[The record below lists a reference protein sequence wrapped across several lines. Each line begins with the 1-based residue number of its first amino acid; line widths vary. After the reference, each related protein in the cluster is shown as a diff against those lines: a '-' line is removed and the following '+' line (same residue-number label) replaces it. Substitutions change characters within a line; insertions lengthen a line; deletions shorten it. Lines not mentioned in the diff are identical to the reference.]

1 MRIYEYR
8 LFMPF
13 TVAEN
18 QVGQLWTF
26 AELSRLNT
34 SGGEGVTILHNEE
47 FEVPFDAATGQVLAE
62 LPEYGACCGES
73 TADRPASQ
81 SSKARH
87 KASKK
92 AKLKGGLKGEQKGGQ
107 KGGQK
112 GDQKDKATEQAARED
127 TNNES
132 AGESEAEPERPAE
145 QAATASER
153 GHYTKK
159 NYYMA
164 SKLPWYVRKVLPT
177 DLATI
182 HESSWNMYPT
192 VKTLLTNDYFKS
204 QFRLSIDTVTRA
216 VPDSGQCEENVH
228 QLSEEQLAKRDVIV
242 VDIAEPEGS
251 ESGRAADEDPAQ
263 FRSART
269 GRGPLQPG
277 HWFRPGGQR
286 QQQPLICVYKL
297 VTVEFK
303 VFGLQARVEAYM
315 KGMYRKLFADM
326 HRQIFCWTDKWY
338 GLRLEDVRQIERE
351 LQKKLEIQIQQ
362 GEISKTALVASD

>member
-13 TVAEN
+13 TVTEN
-18 QVGQLWTF
+18 QIGQLWTF

-47 FEVPFDAATGQVLAE
+47 FEVPLDAATGQVLFAE
-62 LPEYGACCGES
+62 LPEYGEGCGES
-73 TADRPASQ
+73 TGDKPASKSSRTKHK
-81 SSKARH
+81 SSKR
-87 KASKK
+87 
-92 AKLKGGLKGEQKGGQ
+92 AKLKSS
-107 KGGQK
+107 
-112 GDQKDKATEQAARED
+112 QKDKSTDQATKENRS
-127 TNNES
+127 NES
-132 AGESEAEPERPAE
+132 AGESEAEADRPAE
-145 QAATASER
+145 SQLATASKR

-192 VKTLLTNDYFKS
+192 VKTVLTNDYFKG

-216 VPDSGQCEENVH
+216 VPESGQCEENVH

-251 ESGRAADEDPAQ
+251 ESGRSAEEEPAQ
-263 FRSART
+263 FRSTRT

-277 HWFRPGGQR
+277 QWFRPGGGGQQQQ

-351 LQKKLEIQIQQ
+351 LQKRLEVQIQQ
-362 GEISKTALVASD
+362 GEISKTALVATD

>member
-18 QVGQLWTF
+18 QIGQLWTF

-34 SGGEGVTILHNEE
+34 SGGEGVAILHNEE
-47 FEVPFDAATGQVLAE
+47 FDVPFEAGTGQVLFSE
-62 LPEYGACCGES
+62 LPEYENVACAE
-73 TADRPASQ
+73 RPPK
-81 SSKARH
+81 KAR

-92 AKLKGGLKGEQKGGQ
+92 SKAKS
-107 KGGQK
+107 
-112 GDQKDKATEQAARED
+112 KDKCETK
-127 TNNES
+127 NGS
-132 AGESEAEPERPAE
+132 ESEAEAE
-145 QAATASER
+145 AEKEPVQVEGKQGQGKEQKQDKEKEKEEATASKR
-153 GHYTKK
+153 GQYTKK

-192 VKTLLTNDYFKS
+192 VKTVLTNDYFKS

-216 VPDSGQCEENVH
+216 VPEGGQCEDNVH
-228 QLSEEQLAKRDVIV
+228 NLTEEQLAKRDVLV
-242 VDIAEPEGS
+242 VDIAEPVDGS
-251 ESGRAADEDPAQ
+251 GDCPADEDPAQ

-277 HWFRPGGQR
+277 QWYRSAG
-286 QQQPLICVYKL
+286 QPLICVYKL

-326 HRQIFCWTDKWY
+326 HRQIFCWSDKWY
-338 GLRLEDVRQIERE
+338 GLRLEDVRHIERE
-351 LQKKLEIQIQQ
+351 LQKKLQVQIQQ
-362 GEISKTALVASD
+362 GEISKTSLAASD